1 MLPDFFHFVKRV
13 PETSRLQAF
22 RCNPTFNQDPL
33 FDPKFY
39 FQSLSPIFGK
49 ILRACCQCFVGGPG
63 CGLLIPVFC
72 LEGPCYLKHVLFH
85 ASTHDACYT
94 KHISFRACKHVACY
108 GFFFLHAMQNA
119 PFSALADLQTWGML
133 RNAQILNNFEY
144 CRI

>member
-94 KHISFRACKHVACY
+94 RHISFRACKHVACY
-108 GFFFLHAMQNA
+108 GFFSFMLCKMRRF
-119 PFSALADLQTWGML
+119 PRLQT
-133 RNAQILNNFEY
+133 
-144 CRI
+144 CRRGACYAMHRF